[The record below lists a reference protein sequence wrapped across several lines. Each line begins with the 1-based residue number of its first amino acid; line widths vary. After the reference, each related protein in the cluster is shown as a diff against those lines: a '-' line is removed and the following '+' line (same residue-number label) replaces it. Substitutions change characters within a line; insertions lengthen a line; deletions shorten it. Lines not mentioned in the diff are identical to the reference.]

1 MRRFF
6 DFFGRRRQAS
16 KAVDAAMPG
25 ISSTGLRRCNERV
38 RWIASS
44 VTDLEALRLRAAA
57 VADDLGPSSIN
68 DLASLFHAEHTPPP
82 ELASEFAGLGAW
94 TAARQFA
101 IFEVFY
107 HFGDNAIPVLKQV
120 AFGEYDWT
128 QGNAI
133 EILCR
138 LAADGVRREE
148 IVDALIEHLPAMREE
163 AHAYAL
169 GPLLHQSATNP
180 ALQEVMA
187 KLLTVPEFKSKHDDL
202 LSARHHG

>member
-6 DFFGRRRQAS
+6 DFFVRRPQAS
-16 KAVDAAMPG
+16 KAVDGAMPA
-25 ISSTGLRRCNERV
+25 ISSTGVRRCNERIQ
-38 RWIASS
+38 WIASS
-44 VTDLEALRLRAAA
+44 FRNMDEFRLRAAA
-57 VADDLGPSSIN
+57 VADDLGPSSIT

-82 ELASEFAGLGAW
+82 ELASAFPGLGAW
-94 TAARQFA
+94 LTARQFA

-107 HFGDNAIPVLKQV
+107 HFGDRAIPVLKQV

-138 LAADGVRREE
+138 LAADGVRRDE
-148 IVDALIEHLPAMREE
+148 IVDALIEHLPRMREE

-169 GPLLHQSATNP
+169 GPLLNQSAANP
-180 ALQEVMA
+180 ELRVVMA
-187 KLLTVPEFKSKHDDL
+187 KLLTVPEFKSSHDEL

>member
-1 MRRFF
+1 MKRFF
-6 DFFGRRRQAS
+6 DFFRRRQQPS
-16 KAVDAAMPG
+16 QAVDGAMPTN
-25 ISSTGLRRCNERV
+25 SSTGLRRCNERI

-44 VTDLEALRLRAAA
+44 FRDIDAFRLRAAA
-57 VADDLGPSSIN
+57 VADDLGPSSIP

-82 ELASEFAGLGAW
+82 ELASAFPGLGEW
-94 TAARQFA
+94 ITARQFA

-107 HFGDNAIPVLKQV
+107 HFGDHAIPVLKHV

-148 IVDALIEHLPAMREE
+148 IVDALIEHLPDMREE

-169 GPLLHQSATNP
+169 GPLLNQSATNP
-180 ALQEVMA
+180 ELQAVMA
-187 KLLTVPEFKSKHDDL
+187 KLLMVPEFKSGYDDL
-202 LSARHHG
+202 LSTRRNG